1 MTSLSDNISLYK
13 LCNTDKDYA
22 ILLKLWSND
31 NSPLTPEYVSILS
44 FKKVIW
50 NIDSK
55 RVEYSVY
62 GMIHALKNHI
72 HGRKVESNSLLND
85 NPDLCKEWA
94 YELNEFGPEY
104 YTKRS
109 HSEVFWKCNEHGVYS
124 LPIDWRNRI
133 NGRGCPLCN
142 AGQSSYPEQAL
153 YTYLSN
159 TFKDTLSRFKI
170 DGYEYDIYI
179 PSIKLAIEYDGYPWH
194 SGKIGMHT
202 LKKHL
207 ADNNGI
213 TLLNIAEY
221 KENKLEEVKSDYI
234 INSVYYYKPTYSYD
248 NFIEVIDNI
257 RKYILINHGIDCKEF
272 NINIQKEARTR
283 SKKRVQI
290 QHSALV
296 NKPWIEEFVIKADR
310 SKLASLSKSGATEK
324 IRLECPNCG
333 ESLGARTL
341 HVINSQFIGCRHC
354 GYKGSIP
361 KEHLDKVTEKN
372 RKANEKKK
380 KH

>member
-1 MTSLSDNISLYK
+1 MALLSQDITLYEF
-13 LCNTDKDYA
+13 CIANQEYN
-22 ILLKLWSND
+22 ILLKLWSN
-31 NSPLTPEYVSILS
+31 NNNPLTPMDISIKSHHSVL
-44 FKKVIW
+44 W
-50 NIDSK
+50 NIK
-55 RVEYSVY
+55 NQTIEMSVY
-62 GMIHALKNHI
+62 GIIHSLKSHI
-72 HGRKVESNSLLND
+72 QGRKVEKYSLLKD
-85 NPDLCKEWA
+85 NQDLCKEWA

-104 YTKRS
+104 YKPQS
-109 HSEVFWKCNEHGVYS
+109 HEEVFWSCKEHGVYAS
-124 LPIDWRNRI
+124 TIYWRNME

-194 SGKIGMHT
+194 LGKIGMHT

-221 KENKLEEVKSDYI
+221 KESKLEEVKSDYI
-234 INSVYYYKPTYSYD
+234 INNVYYYKPTYSYD

-257 RKYILINHGIDCKEF
+257 RKFILINHGIDCKEF
-272 NINIQKEARTR
+272 NISIQKEARIR

-324 IRLECPNCG
+324 IGLVCPNCG

-341 HVINSQFIGCRHC
+341 HTINSQFIGCRHC